1 LLRQLQQ
8 FFVTNWMMDDVKM
21 IKNQF
26 VKFMGLPIRT
36 ARCEYREWPVDP
48 TCRRRQTSKST
59 SRCT

>member
-1 LLRQLQQ
+1 
-8 FFVTNWMMDDVKM
+8 MDDVKM

-26 VKFMGLPIRT
+26 VRFMGLPIRT
-36 ARCEYREWPVDP
+36 ARCVHRELPGDL

>member
-1 LLRQLQQ
+1 
-8 FFVTNWMMDDVKM
+8 MDDVKM

-26 VKFMGLPIRT
+26 VRFMGLPIRT
-36 ARCEYREWPVDP
+36 ARCEHREWPGDL

>member
-1 LLRQLQQ
+1 MQRQLQQ
-8 FFVTNWMMDDVKM
+8 FFVANLMMDDVKI

-36 ARCEYREWPVDP
+36 VRCEHHEWPGDL
-48 TCRRRQTSKST
+48 TCRRRQISKST